1 MLNTRPAKTE
11 QPILDVIANRYAN
24 MAFEERE
31 VEKDKIASLLE
42 AARWAPSS
50 YNEQPWQYVIGYK
63 GDEAHAKLAECL
75 MEGNAYARVAP
86 VLMLSVAKKFY
97 AFNKSAN
104 RHAMHDVGC
113 ATGYMYLQAT
123 SMDLGMH
130 EMGGFSVEKARE
142 LFAIGDD
149 FEPAAVI
156 AIGYPGDVASLPDG
170 VRERAM
176 APRSRKATAEMIWA

>member
-1 MLNTRPAKTE
+1 MINTRTAQTE
-11 QPILDVIANRYAN
+11 HPILDVIANRFAN
-24 MAFEERE
+24 MAFTEQE

-63 GDEAHAKLAECL
+63 GDETHAKLAECL
-75 MEGNAYARVAP
+75 MDGNAYARTAP

-97 AFNKSAN
+97 AHNHSLN

-113 ATGYMYLQAT
+113 ASGYMYLQAT

-142 LFAIGDD
+142 SFGIGDD
-149 FEPAAVI
+149 FEPSAVI
-156 AIGYPGDVASLPDG
+156 AVGYPGDPETLPDN
-170 VRERAM
+170 VKQRAV
-176 APRSRKATAEMIWA
+176 APRSRKAFGEMMWN

>member
-1 MLNTRPAKTE
+1 MINSRPAKTE
-11 QPILDVIANRYAN
+11 HEILDVIANRYAN
-24 MAFEERE
+24 MAFDQRE
-31 VEKDKIASLLE
+31 IEKDKIASLLE

-63 GDEAHAKLAECL
+63 GDETHAKLAECL
-75 MEGNAYARVAP
+75 MDGNAYARVAP

-97 AFNKSAN
+97 AFNKSEN

-123 SMDLGMH
+123 AMDLGMH

-142 LFAIGDD
+142 SFGIGDD

-156 AIGYPGDVASLPDG
+156 AVGYPGDVATLPDG
-170 VRERAM
+170 VRERAT
-176 APRSRKATAEMIWA
+176 APRTRKAVEEMIWK